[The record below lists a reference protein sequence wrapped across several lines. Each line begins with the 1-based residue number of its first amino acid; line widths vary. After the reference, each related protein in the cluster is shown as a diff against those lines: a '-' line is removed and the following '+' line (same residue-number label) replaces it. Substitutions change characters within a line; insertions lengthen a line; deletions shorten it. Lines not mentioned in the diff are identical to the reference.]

1 MENLNPEITA
11 PMPAI
16 KEKASVTK
24 PSKTEKK
31 TEPDNRKPFVLKPK
45 KPTSPWIFFNNEKVA
60 ALKKEKSIDQKEAFT
75 QSAAIWK
82 ILSDEDKK
90 PFVAKSEADN
100 QRYQKQLKDLE
111 ANGFFMTEDG
121 QKSTDLYIDPKKKY
135 GERCVVPKKPL
146 SAYLFYTTKNVN
158 LLKEKEGC
166 THPEAMKK
174 CGELWNKLTP
184 EERKEYED
192 SHEKDVLRY

>member
-60 ALKKEKSIDQKEAFT
+60 ALKKEKSID
-75 QSAAIWK
+75 
-82 ILSDEDKK
+82 
-90 PFVAKSEADN
+90 
-100 QRYQKQLKDLE
+100 
-111 ANGFFMTEDG
+111 
-121 QKSTDLYIDPKKKY
+121 
-135 GERCVVPKKPL
+135 
-146 SAYLFYTTKNVN
+146 
-158 LLKEKEGC
+158 
-166 THPEAMKK
+166 
-174 CGELWNKLTP
+174 
-184 EERKEYED
+184 
-192 SHEKDVLRY
+192 